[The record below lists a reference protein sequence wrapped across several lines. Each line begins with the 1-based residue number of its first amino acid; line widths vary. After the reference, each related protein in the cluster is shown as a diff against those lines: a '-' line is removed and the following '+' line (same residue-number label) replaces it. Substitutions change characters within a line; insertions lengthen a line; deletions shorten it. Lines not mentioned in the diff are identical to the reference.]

1 MKRTSLLVLAVFLV
15 GLFTGVVVL
24 SIGVGSKLTVLN
36 TAWAPLVCPGDD
48 IVPAWEYHPPKGKPA
63 LAHGPELGTRWICV
77 NEETGEAHI
86 AGYRTILTAGLGFA
100 VIFTLVFGVLIYV
113 RTRSADATPKSPS
126 S

>member
-1 MKRTSLLVLAVFLV
+1 MKRTPLLVLAVFLV

-48 IVPAWEYHPPKGKPA
+48 IVPAWEYHPKGKPA
-63 LAHGPELGTRWICV
+63 LAHGPELSTRWICV